1 MRTARFAKP
10 RALPCTEQD
19 AWITTR
25 PRSIARRYAAAVLSA
40 YPLRTTP
47 EEMERA
53 VDLRRARQARLTG
66 ENALILDA
74 VISET
79 VLRRS
84 IGGVAV
90 MREQLEHLIKM
101 AERPNIT
108 VRLVPFTAAV
118 HPGINGAFSVLEF
131 PDPEDGRIV
140 TVETMT
146 STLYVE
152 RTRDVGVYRLAF
164 DQIASAA
171 LGPNETIDMISATTL
186 ELEP

>member
-1 MRTARFAKP
+1 
-10 RALPCTEQD
+10 
-19 AWITTR
+19 
-25 PRSIARRYAAAVLSA
+25 
-40 YPLRTTP
+40 
-47 EEMERA
+47 MERA

-108 VRLVPFTAAV
+108 IRLLPFSAGA
-118 HPGINGAFSVLEF
+118 HPGLDGAFSVLEF
-131 PDPEDGRIV
+131 PDPAMDG
-140 TVETMT
+140 
-146 STLYVE
+146 S
-152 RTRDVGVYRLAF
+152 
-164 DQIASAA
+164 
-171 LGPNETIDMISATTL
+171 
-186 ELEP
+186 